1 MDSPLLERCRARLV
15 LPRAG
20 LGGQGRASA
29 MAGQGLMQAGAGP
42 WEGMLFV
49 GGEESPSGVQESC
62 GGVLL

>member
-1 MDSPLLERCRARLV
+1 MDSPLLERCRVRLV

-20 LGGQGRASA
+20 LGVEGRGIAV
-29 MAGQGLMQAGAGP
+29 AGQGLMQAVAGP

-49 GGEESPSGVQESC
+49 GGEESPSGVQESR